1 MQTININYLTRL
13 IQPYGSYIAQAFDKL
28 DSTRISSIK
37 RIKYLEKVNDAITEK
52 LTEQLNE
59 NLSSNIIISPQ
70 NIKDLTAQPTW
81 IIYGIIEPNHF
92 IYHNPHFAFAIGY
105 YDQATLQHCCC
116 YDVIRDEMFSAS
128 LGKGV
133 QINKKKCR
141 QPELIAI
148 DSPDINTTIDPSIDI
163 ASLNLSKHNIVT
175 QKPLTLLDFAYLASN
190 RINLIIKTE
199 LETSLEDAA
208 SLFFRESG
216 GCAYDEDSQP
226 IWLPKHLK
234 TTATNPS

>member
-13 IQPYGSYIAQAFDKL
+13 IQPYASYITQAFDKL

-37 RIKYLEKVNDAITEK
+37 RIKYLEKVNDAIFEK
-52 LTEQLNE
+52 LSEQLDE
-59 NLSSNIIISPQ
+59 NLDNNIIISPK
-70 NIKDLTAQPTW
+70 NIESLTAQPTW

-105 YDQATLQHCCC
+105 YDQARLQHCCC
-116 YDVIRDEMFSAS
+116 YDVIRDEMFTAS

-141 QPELIAI
+141 QPEPIAI
-148 DSPDINTTIDPSIDI
+148 DSPAINTTVDSSVDI
-163 ASLNLSKHNIVT
+163 ASLNLSKQNIIT
-175 QKPLTLLDFAYLASN
+175 QKELTLLDFAYLAAN
-190 RINLIIKTE
+190 RINLIVKTD

-208 SLFFRESG
+208 SLYFRESG

-226 IWLPKHLK
+226 VWLPKHLK